1 MSNTFLL
8 EPLVSLGRQKHANS
22 GFTSPPTKLSFYR
35 LSTQQ
40 SGEAVSHA
48 VDNKKTHPSLLFSPV
63 FFYLHKRRRHS
74 LRQGVHSPFIRRE
87 TIPETKGFF
96 LPVSPPRMCC
106 TAHTNDRHSASAF
119 DLAAEALARVSVSR
133 VRSHRASNRPCCQD
147 PLPTLFFCPS
157 VPAPRERPPPPS
169 RNAPFPLPP

>member
-1 MSNTFLL
+1 MQIRVSRLLQPNFLFTD
-8 EPLVSLGRQKHANS
+8 SLLNKPERL
-22 GFTSPPTKLSFYR
+22 FPM
-35 LSTQQ
+35 LSTIKKPTLP
-40 SGEAVSHA
+40 SFSRPFSFICTSDGGIHYAKVYTHHLLGE
-48 VDNKKTHPSLLFSPV
+48 K
-63 FFYLHKRRRHS
+63 
-74 LRQGVHSPFIRRE
+74 PFR
-87 TIPETKGFF
+87 KQKVFF

-106 TAHTNDRHSASAF
+106 TAHTNDRLSASAF
-119 DLAAEALARVSVSR
+119 DFAAEASARVSVSR

>member
-40 SGEAVSHA
+40 TGEAVSHA
-48 VDNKKTHPSLLFSPV
+48 VDNKKPTLPSFSRPFSFICTSDGGIHYAKVYTHHLLGE
-63 FFYLHKRRRHS
+63 K
-74 LRQGVHSPFIRRE
+74 PFR
-87 TIPETKGFF
+87 KQKVFF

-119 DLAAEALARVSVSR
+119 DLAAEASARVSVSR